1 MGCCSSI
8 EFVVAPDIEGQS
20 FSVVEVA
27 GKIENELIHICV
39 LYTVWYIIT
48 LYDIWICII
57 HTFMFCL

>member
-39 LYTVWYIIT
+39 LYTV
-48 LYDIWICII
+48 
-57 HTFMFCL
+57 